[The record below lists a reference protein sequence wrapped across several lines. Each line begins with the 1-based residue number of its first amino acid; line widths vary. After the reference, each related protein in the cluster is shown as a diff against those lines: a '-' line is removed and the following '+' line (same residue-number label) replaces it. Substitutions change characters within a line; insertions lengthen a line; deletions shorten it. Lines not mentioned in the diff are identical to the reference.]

1 MLTVKICG
9 IQTIESAQAAQ
20 DFGADLIGFVFA
32 ESRRK
37 IGVSA
42 AAKISAA
49 LTRVGKVGVFLDQPL
64 TEVLE
69 IAERCRL
76 DLVQLHGDES
86 PEYCQKL
93 NRPVIKAFRLDS
105 NFSPA
110 LVQTYH
116 VPWILLD
123 SFVPGQAGG
132 TGVAF
137 DWEAGRKRLGQPNQ
151 RLLVAGGLTPENVAE
166 AIGILQPDGV
176 DVSGGVEDGG
186 EKSLEKIGRFIDAAR
201 FAAQLNPKTRRNR
214 HVECDCS

>member
-9 IQTIESAQAAQ
+9 IQTIDAAQAAQ

-49 LTRVGKVGVFLDQPL
+49 LTRVGKVGVFLNQPL

-69 IAERCRL
+69 IAERCQL

-105 NFSPA
+105 DFSPA
-110 LVQTYH
+110 LVQAYN

-137 DWEAGRKRLGQPNQ
+137 DWEAGRKRLGRPKQKVF
-151 RLLVAGGLTPENVAE
+151 VAGGLTPENVAE
-166 AIGILQPDGV
+166 AIGLLQPDGV
-176 DVSGGVEDGG
+176 DVSGGVEDAG
-186 EKSLEKIGRFIDAAR
+186 EKSRKKIGRFIAAAQ
-201 FAAQLNPKTRRNR
+201 AAVQLNPTTRRNR
-214 HVECDCS
+214 RVECDCQ